1 MKLWH
6 ALNAAS
12 SQSAH
17 HTLRYGLPLI
27 IDAFGWSEDERF
39 TLLMGGMLP
48 CIVAAKVERKV
59 RVVIMAA
66 LEVGWRSDPNSCNG
80 WRNVWRKNK
89 YVVDLQTA

>member
-6 ALNAAS
+6 ALNAAC

-66 LEVGWRSDPNSCNG
+66 LEVWMEKRSEQ
-80 WRNVWRKNK
+80 
-89 YVVDLQTA
+89 LQWLEECLEEE